1 MSVKVVINP
10 GGKNQ
15 EEHWLVDHG
24 RLVVPLVFTHAAG
37 EMVQLSQ
44 IHRPLLRIN
53 DQGTTIEVVS
63 KALPLSCVCHV
74 SMRRENYGS

>member
-1 MSVKVVINP
+1 MKVVINS
-10 GGKNQ
+10 GGKNR

-24 RLVVPLVFTHAAG
+24 RLVVPLAFAHAAG

-53 DQGTTIEVVS
+53 DQGTTIEVVIM
-63 KALPLSCVCHV
+63 A
-74 SMRRENYGS
+74 